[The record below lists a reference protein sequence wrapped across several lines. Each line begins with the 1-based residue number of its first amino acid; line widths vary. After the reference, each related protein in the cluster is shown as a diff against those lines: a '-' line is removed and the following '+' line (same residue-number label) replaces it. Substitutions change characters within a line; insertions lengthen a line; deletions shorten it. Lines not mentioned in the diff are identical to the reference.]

1 MGKKDRCAVFG
12 CNNDR
17 RFPDKYVV
25 KDHTSFFGGKPEV
38 RFWSCKDPRQFS
50 TWTKL
55 LSRKRFKV
63 NKNTKVCSNHFQFGK
78 PVDSHPHPTL
88 FLKGYDRETE
98 ITRKRKAPMERL
110 AVQPTGRK
118 KKRSDNYKQRV
129 ETETS
134 HILETPER
142 EQNSTSEPSEDPDRI
157 LVEKVVIPVSDTV
170 KQDPVKKTSALKQG
184 EVADDCCREQKFVV
198 GQEGPQVTKKATKTK
213 SEFSI
218 EKIKNSDNLMKLY
231 TGCPNYQI
239 FLFIFNKVKPKVR
252 KLQYHKG
259 KITSNNINT
268 TKNYQNSPT
277 KPGCRGKPGPCSEL
291 NTENQLLLT
300 LMKVRLDLHVEDLS
314 FRFGLCKASVSR
326 IISTWIPFLG
336 MELQPLI
343 YWPTVE
349 DTLSYTPICFVG
361 NLKKVEGIIDCTEQ
375 RIATPSNAKM
385 QYQTYSQYKSA
396 NTLKKLIVCTKSGS
410 KSFISDAYGGPLL
423 IVLSQKIVV
432 YGVIE
437 IW

>member
-38 RFWSCKDPRQFS
+38 RFWSCKDPGQFS
-50 TWTKL
+50 TWTRL

-78 PVDSHPHPTL
+78 AVDSHPHPTL

-118 KKRSDNYKQRV
+118 KKRSDNYKQQA

-142 EQNSTSEPSEDPDRI
+142 EQNSTSESSEDPDRI
-157 LVEKVVIPVSDTV
+157 LVEKVIIPVSDTVKQDPVKKTSALKQGEVADDCCSTSEPSEDPDQILVEKVTIPVSDTV

-198 GQEGPQVTKKATKTK
+198 GQEGPQVTKKAKKTK
-213 SEFSI
+213 PEFSI

-239 FLFIFNKVKPKVR
+239 FLFILNKVKPKVR

-277 KPGCRGKPGPCSEL
+277 KPGCRGKPGPRSEL

-343 YWPTVE
+343 YW
-349 DTLSYTPICFVG
+349 
-361 NLKKVEGIIDCTEQ
+361 
-375 RIATPSNAKM
+375 R
-385 QYQTYSQYKSA
+385 
-396 NTLKKLIVCTKSGS
+396 
-410 KSFISDAYGGPLL
+410 
-423 IVLSQKIVV
+423 
-432 YGVIE
+432 
-437 IW
+437 